1 MIKFLSF
8 KGTINQNND
17 IKSVTTPQNL
27 TENKLER
34 TPDTD
39 SFQLQTTP
47 IATKKI
53 KTTINTTQQHSETLK
68 KLEFVTKEKLL
79 TQEVLYFLQPKID
92 TKGNK
97 TFTQNQTK
105 IIDLANDKIK
115 FFKAMATELAND
127 AEKYGDSI
135 LKDVKEIFGGKEGLG
150 KYLVVRKK
158 DKTSVYNKLVKSF
171 KNERVKSEIHD
182 IFARKLYKTRYS
194 LLDKTDKDL
203 VALSISEGEVKL
215 DSKDFKIMEDAFKSD
230 PKDYYAKKYFG
241 TVYDKLSKQD
251 KNRVKDIVF
260 QENGKATMS
269 ATTKQARYEAKSY
282 VKDLVGLRLI
292 LPTGNRTEM
301 AKVEKYLEN
310 AIMTGS
316 IKMTRMSNYHAN
328 HILPYIKQ
336 DKARFWK
343 ELTGMEL
350 IENNEVRK
358 RNGYT
363 TTQIN
368 IEHPIPN
375 KSKSIFAELQIRTKA
390 LNDIGNKEHL
400 IYDIIEKKNISKDI
414 PQLKEYYD
422 SIGIEKAVNEVFNN
436 EAKEQR
442 YTDYERAYYSFIR
455 NKETND
461 KHVSLKKPLL
471 AEYELGEYE
480 HLLSF
485 DALGLIDKK
494 AQEIRATF
502 GKKQTEQK

>member
-194 LLDKTDKDL
+194 LAFLD
-203 VALSISEGEVKL
+203 
-215 DSKDFKIMEDAFKSD
+215 
-230 PKDYYAKKYFG
+230 
-241 TVYDKLSKQD
+241 
-251 KNRVKDIVF
+251 
-260 QENGKATMS
+260 
-269 ATTKQARYEAKSY
+269 
-282 VKDLVGLRLI
+282 
-292 LPTGNRTEM
+292 
-301 AKVEKYLEN
+301 
-310 AIMTGS
+310 
-316 IKMTRMSNYHAN
+316 
-328 HILPYIKQ
+328 
-336 DKARFWK
+336 
-343 ELTGMEL
+343 
-350 IENNEVRK
+350 
-358 RNGYT
+358 
-363 TTQIN
+363 
-368 IEHPIPN
+368 
-375 KSKSIFAELQIRTKA
+375 
-390 LNDIGNKEHL
+390 
-400 IYDIIEKKNISKDI
+400 
-414 PQLKEYYD
+414 
-422 SIGIEKAVNEVFNN
+422 
-436 EAKEQR
+436 
-442 YTDYERAYYSFIR
+442 
-455 NKETND
+455 
-461 KHVSLKKPLL
+461 
-471 AEYELGEYE
+471 
-480 HLLSF
+480 
-485 DALGLIDKK
+485 
-494 AQEIRATF
+494 
-502 GKKQTEQK
+502 